1 MINNFHVPLEL
12 GCYSYY
18 MIRSDDHLLN
28 FSLSIQT
35 QFSSLENNRRG
46 IFLFSIFGDFSKK
59 MFLLPGGMGI
69 GRRGP
74 GAPDRWR
81 MVPNVYRLVSIIFGC
96 FSPSFKIVIIFWSK
110 WIVINIFSTC
120 FYINSR
126 HVRKSKHRIQRRL
139 SWASIQINTWPVLT
153 IKKTVQ

>member
-1 MINNFHVPLEL
+1 MIWFI
-12 GCYSYY
+12 S
-18 MIRSDDHLLN
+18 SHL
-28 FSLSIQT
+28 I
-35 QFSSLENNRRG
+35 G
-46 IFLFSIFGDFSKK
+46 VFLFSIFGDFSKK

-153 IKKTVQ
+153 IKKLCSNNVMYSVLKIMKSECCIHRKARSKDF